1 MGIPAGEA
9 KASVAND
16 SLCGA
21 NETVRDWHSAGR
33 IRVESVSGQ
42 ACWVIL
48 AWSFPHSVRNHA
60 AFAGTMTI
68 ATEHLRQEQ

>member
-1 MGIPAGEA
+1 M
-9 KASVAND
+9 
-16 SLCGA
+16 
-21 NETVRDWHSAGR
+21 
-33 IRVESVSGQ
+33 ESVSGQ